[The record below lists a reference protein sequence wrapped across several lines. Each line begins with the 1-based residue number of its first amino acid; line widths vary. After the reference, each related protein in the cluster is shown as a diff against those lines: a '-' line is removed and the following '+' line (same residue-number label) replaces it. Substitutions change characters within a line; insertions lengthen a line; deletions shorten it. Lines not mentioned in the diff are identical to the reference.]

1 MLPASIANQVFE
13 YEPATES
20 FEYRLISELIQAE
33 DFDGHLE
40 ALICFLND
48 SKKYIAVPDNI
59 IHMANEIKKAS
70 GNIHISDLSEMSG
83 YSERHIN
90 RLFKSA
96 YGAGPKDYCKNIRFQ
111 KIISDIINDPYKENS
126 DYIANAGYSD
136 QAHFQ
141 REFKAYT
148 GITPRTFIKELTP

>member
-33 DFDGHLE
+33 DFDGQIE
-40 ALICFLND
+40 ALICFLNV

>member
-1 MLPASIANQVFE
+1 MVQVLKIT
-13 YEPATES
+13 A
-20 FEYRLISELIQAE
+20 R
-33 DFDGHLE
+33 
-40 ALICFLND
+40 
-48 SKKYIAVPDNI
+48 
-59 IHMANEIKKAS
+59 
-70 GNIHISDLSEMSG
+70 ISDF
-83 YSERHIN
+83 R
-90 RLFKSA
+90 
-96 YGAGPKDYCKNIRFQ
+96 